1 MAPGTVTVR
10 HDERDSFEISIRGHQ
25 LVVDQPLEDGGRDSG
40 PTPTELC
47 VASLASCVAHYA
59 RRFLARHGLPDDVT
73 VTADWSM
80 DRPPARVGGV
90 VLTVATVELPDE
102 LTERFQRT
110 ISHCTVHN
118 TLEQPPKVTFN
129 LVGPPRRVIG
139 LAG

>member
-1 MAPGTVTVR
+1 MAPGTITVR

-47 VASLASCVAHYA
+47 VASLAGCVAHYA

-80 DRPPARVGGV
+80 ARPPARVGSV
-90 VLTVATVELPDE
+90 ILTIATCDMPEQLVP
-102 LTERFQRT
+102 RFERT
-110 ISHCTVHN
+110 IAHCTVHN
-118 TLEQPPKVTFN
+118 TLEQPPEVTFKV
-129 LVGPPRRVIG
+129 VGRLRR
-139 LAG
+139 AS